1 MANVFY
7 VMATKFAGQQAP
19 AINKISFDKKSFKQ
33 IPANFQN
40 SIHHPLITK
49 QSTYKSFL
57 NAIEAAVE
65 KQCFRNIKLEM
76 FKNGARTD
84 EAKTYLDEQDK
95 FVFKGLVLADEIKQ
109 QLVTLAD
116 STGNYPA
123 SYLMEVFG
131 EFNPLG

>member
-1 MANVFY
+1 
-7 VMATKFAGQQAP
+7 
-19 AINKISFDKKSFKQ
+19 
-33 IPANFQN
+33 
-40 SIHHPLITK
+40 
-49 QSTYKSFL
+49 
-57 NAIEAAVE
+57 
-65 KQCFRNIKLEM
+65 M

-95 FVFKGLVLADEIKQ
+95 FVFKGLVLADEIEQ

-116 STGNYPA
+116 STGNYSA